1 MTEQLRLNLEVDG
14 RQAVGSINRIT
25 AAFQRL
31 QAVVARTNS
40 MFQAM
45 GRGGVAGF
53 RMLQRGGTAAFRG
66 LQAGFR
72 GLISAAGTFRRV
84 LTSVLKTVTVMA
96 TAFGFFA
103 RSITESG
110 NQINKYINTLVIL
123 KGNTEAAK
131 EELQFLFEL
140 SNKLGTSFT
149 AAATPFTKFAAA
161 AAGTISDQSIRD
173 VFESFATVGV
183 ALQLTQSEVTGV
195 FLALQQIAS
204 KGVVSMEEL
213 RLQLAERVPGAMR
226 IAAESMNMTLD
237 QFEDAVANRTINA
250 GEFLENFAASLKEV
264 FGLAAELAS
273 ERLFADIQRLGNAFA
288 AFRQRVFATGF
299 QEGLTNLVQSATNFL
314 NNNPEL
320 AEALG
325 RFSQGIFDR
334 VAQFLDSLTA
344 DRMVN
349 ILNALIGAF
358 ESLINVINL
367 LAFQVRKLFDD
378 DFDSAVTQIES
389 KVSTLNDLIRQRNT
403 VQTEISIRTSTT
415 GSDDILGGPISQGEL
430 SAMQS
435 KIAFLDDQI
444 FLAREELIA
453 ARNEAELLGVELGK
467 LPDNL
472 MDLVTGAAEEMGPI
486 KIELPRVEIS
496 PDRGST
502 ALNLSNQ
509 PNLEG
514 QRNDILNALGRADRL
529 LDDSMP
535 EFFDAIRSGEIRNGM
550 DELVRLQFDY
560 NTALEGQR
568 ILMGQILEAESE
580 IADIRDQGNKGLEV
594 ESANL
599 NNLVQKQTERLDQ
612 YKKTQEEIFQLE
624 KDINEEIE
632 RRDKLFDK
640 FKTFQEEL
648 EETFISVR
656 DVVINSIKKI
666 EDTIADFVA
675 TGKFQFKDLADSIIR
690 ELARMA
696 TQAFLT
702 RFILGPLLG
711 GFSDSLGTSLG
722 GTFAEPGLSPG
733 ITPAHT
739 GGIVGSSNLKERSL
753 FDKIRANE
761 QPILALKGEG
771 IFTREQMRA
780 MAPLSA
786 IRESLKRTPTSV
798 GPSVNVS
805 PVVNV
810 SAAAPKVEIINNTGA
825 ETTTESISQPD
836 GTELTRIIIGTVAR
850 NIAADGDISRLLK
863 GKFGVRQRTGL
874 R

>member
-1 MTEQLRLNLEVDG
+1 MAEQLRLNLEVDG

-31 QAVVARTNS
+31 QAVVARTNT
-40 MFQAM
+40 MFQAL

-53 RMLQRGGTAAFRG
+53 RMLQRGGMAAFRG

-84 LTSVLKTVTVMA
+84 LTSLLKTVTVMA

-131 EELQFLFEL
+131 DELQFLFDL

-226 IAAESMNMTLD
+226 IAAESMGMTLEE
-237 QFEDAVANRTINA
+237 FEDAVANRTINA

-344 DRMVN
+344 DKMVS

-378 DFDSAVTQIES
+378 DFDSAVTQIED
-389 KVSTLNDLIRQRNT
+389 KVGNLNDLISRRNQI
-403 VQTEISIRTSTT
+403 QTDISISTSTT
-415 GSDDILGGPISQGEL
+415 GGDGILEVLTTDQ
-430 SAMQS
+430 
-435 KIAFLDDQI
+435 IAQKEAEIRMLNDQI
-444 FLAREELIA
+444 FMAREELIA
-453 ARNEAELLGVELGK
+453 ARGEAELLGVELGN

-472 MDLVTGAAEEMGPI
+472 MTLVTGAAESMGPV
-486 KIELPRVEIS
+486 KIELPRIEIS

-502 ALNLSNQ
+502 ALKLTNQ
-509 PNLEG
+509 PDLQG
-514 QRNDILNALGRADRL
+514 DRADIANALGRADKL
-529 LDDSMP
+529 LDATMP
-535 EFFDAIRSGEIRNGM
+535 EFFDAIRSGEIRNAM

-560 NTALEGQR
+560 NTKLEQQR
-568 ILMGQILEAESE
+568 ILMDEIIEKEAL
-580 IADIRDQGNKGLEV
+580 IKDLRDRPKDIV
-594 ESANL
+594 ESAEL
-599 NNLVQKQTERLDQ
+599 NNEIQKQNERLEQ
-612 YKKTQEEIFQLE
+612 YKETQEEIFEIE
-624 KDINEEIE
+624 KDINEELE

-648 EETFISVR
+648 EETFTSVR

-666 EDTIADFVA
+666 EDTIADFVV

-690 ELARMA
+690 ELSRMA
-696 TQAFLT
+696 VQAFLT

-711 GFSDSLGTSLG
+711 GFSDSLGNSLG
-722 GTFAEPGLSPG
+722 GTFAEPGPG
-733 ITPAHT
+733 PGMAPAHT
-739 GGIVGSSNLKERSL
+739 GGIVGSSNLKERSS
-753 FDKIRANE
+753 FDKMRANE

-771 IFTREQMRA
+771 VFTKEQMRA

-810 SAAAPKVEIINNTGA
+810 SAASPKVEIINNTGA

-850 NIAADGDISRLLK
+850 NIAADGDISKLLK

>member
-131 EELQFLFEL
+131 EELQFLFDL

-226 IAAESMNMTLD
+226 IAAESMGMTLEE
-237 QFEDAVANRTINA
+237 FEDAVANRTINA

-344 DRMVN
+344 DRMVS

-389 KVSTLNDLIRQRNT
+389 KVSALNDLIRQRNT
-403 VQTEISIRTSTT
+403 IQTEISIRTSTT
-415 GSDDILGGPISQGEL
+415 GSDDILGGPVSQGEL

-472 MDLVTGAAEEMGPI
+472 MDLVTGAAQEMGPI

-502 ALNLSNQ
+502 ALKLTNQ
-509 PNLEG
+509 PDLQG
-514 QRNDILNALGRADRL
+514 DRADIANALGRADKL
-529 LDDSMP
+529 LDATMP
-535 EFFDAIRSGEIRNGM
+535 EFFDAIRSGEIRNAM

-560 NTALEGQR
+560 NTKLEQQR
-568 ILMGQILEAESE
+568 ILMDEIIEKEAL
-580 IADIRDQGNKGLEV
+580 IKDLRDRPKDIV
-594 ESANL
+594 ESAEL
-599 NNLVQKQTERLDQ
+599 NNEIQKQNERLEQ
-612 YKKTQEEIFQLE
+612 YKETQEEIFEIE
-624 KDINEEIE
+624 KDINEELE

-648 EETFISVR
+648 EETFTSVR

-666 EDTIADFVA
+666 EDTIADFVV

-690 ELARMA
+690 ELSRMA
-696 TQAFLT
+696 VQAFLT

-722 GTFAEPGLSPG
+722 GTFAEPGLGPG
-733 ITPAHT
+733 MAPAHT
-739 GGIVGSSNLKERSL
+739 GGIVGSSNLKERSS
-753 FDKIRANE
+753 FDKMRSNE

-771 IFTREQMRA
+771 IFTKEQMNA

-786 IRESLKRTPTSV
+786 IRESLKRTPTNV

-810 SAAAPKVEIINNTGA
+810 SAASPKVEIINNTGA

-850 NIAADGDISRLLK
+850 DIAGDGDISRLLK

>member
-1 MTEQLRLNLEVDG
+1 MAEQLRLNLEVDG

-31 QAVVARTNS
+31 QAVVARTNT
-40 MFQAM
+40 MFQAL

-53 RMLQRGGTAAFRG
+53 RMLQRGGMAAFRG

-84 LTSVLKTVTVMA
+84 LTSLLKTVTVMA

-131 EELQFLFEL
+131 EELQFLFDL

-226 IAAESMNMTLD
+226 IAAESMGMTLEE
-237 QFEDAVANRTINA
+237 FEDAVANRTINA

-344 DRMVN
+344 DKMVS

-367 LAFQVRKLFDD
+367 LAFHVRKLFDD
-378 DFDSAVTQIES
+378 DFDSAVTQIED
-389 KVSTLNDLIRQRNT
+389 KVGNLNDLISRRNQI
-403 VQTEISIRTSTT
+403 QTDISISTSTT
-415 GSDDILGGPISQGEL
+415 GGDGILEVLTTDQ
-430 SAMQS
+430 
-435 KIAFLDDQI
+435 IAQKEAEIRMLNDQI
-444 FLAREELIA
+444 FMAREELIA
-453 ARNEAELLGVELGK
+453 ARGEAELLGVELGN

-472 MDLVTGAAEEMGPI
+472 MTLVTGAAESMGPV
-486 KIELPRVEIS
+486 KIELPRIEIS

-502 ALNLSNQ
+502 ALKLTNQ
-509 PNLEG
+509 PDLQG
-514 QRNDILNALGRADRL
+514 DRADIANALGRADKL
-529 LDDSMP
+529 LDATMP
-535 EFFDAIRSGEIRNGM
+535 EFFDAIRSGEIRNAM

-560 NTALEGQR
+560 NTKLEQQR
-568 ILMGQILEAESE
+568 ILMDE
-580 IADIRDQGNKGLEV
+580 IIEKEGLIKDLRDRPKDIV
-594 ESANL
+594 ESAEL
-599 NNLVQKQTERLDQ
+599 NNEIQKQNERLEQ
-612 YKKTQEEIFQLE
+612 YKETQKEIFEIE
-624 KDINEEIE
+624 KDINEELD

-648 EETFISVR
+648 EETFTSVR

-666 EDTIADFVA
+666 EDTIADFVV

-696 TQAFLT
+696 VQAFLT

-711 GFSDSLGTSLG
+711 GFSDSLGNSLG
-722 GTFAEPGLSPG
+722 GTFAEPGPG
-733 ITPAHT
+733 PGMAPAHT
-739 GGIVGSSNLKERSL
+739 GGIVGSSNLKERSS
-753 FDKIRANE
+753 FDKMRANE

-771 IFTREQMRA
+771 VFTKEQMRA

-810 SAAAPKVEIINNTGA
+810 SAASPKVEIINNTGA

-850 NIAADGDISRLLK
+850 NIAADGDISKLLK